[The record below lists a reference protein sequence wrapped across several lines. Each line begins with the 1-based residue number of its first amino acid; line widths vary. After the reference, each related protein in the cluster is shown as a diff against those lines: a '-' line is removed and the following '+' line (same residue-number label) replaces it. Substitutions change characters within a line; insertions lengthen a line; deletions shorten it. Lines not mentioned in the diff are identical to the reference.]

1 MLEDTVRSGDRV
13 AFVMMSAVGVMV
25 PACFITLDVMGVPMP
40 DFSTA
45 DAKLGAPTGF
55 LFSILVASIALGL
68 AMIFIGA
75 IRITGSHKLANPAS
89 AWRQEFQGWLS
100 VSTGANLPAF
110 AAIGLTCVAIL
121 F

>member
-1 MLEDTVRSGDRV
+1 MRSGDRV
-13 AFVMMSAVGVMV
+13 AFVMMSAVGAMV
-25 PACFITLDVMGVPMP
+25 PACFIALDAMGVPMP
-40 DFSTA
+40 DFSNA

-68 AMIFIGA
+68 AMIFIGV
-75 IRITGSHKLANPAS
+75 IRIKAAHKTPNPIS
-89 AWRQEFQGWLS
+89 AWRQEFQGWMS